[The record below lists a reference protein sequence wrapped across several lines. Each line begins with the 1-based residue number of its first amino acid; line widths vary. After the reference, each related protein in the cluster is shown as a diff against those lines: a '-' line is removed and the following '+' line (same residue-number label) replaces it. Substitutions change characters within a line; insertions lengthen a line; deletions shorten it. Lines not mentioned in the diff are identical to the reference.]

1 MSAAKAK
8 ATAKSKAQSQAKTKS
23 KAAAKNRV
31 AVRARKSD
39 TAPSGVQGAPASP
52 PATLVIFGAGGDL
65 TKRLLIPALYNLSD
79 GKLLGDG
86 FRILGVDRLDQDD
99 AGLRD
104 DLGAFIRQLAD
115 TPGAE
120 FGQSHID
127 RPSWAWLSQR
137 IFYQKG
143 DFGDDACYADIAR
156 RLGDLGGEAASAI
169 FYLAVAPRFFAVIA
183 EHLAKAGLLK
193 APAGAFRRLVVE
205 KPFGDDLESARTLN
219 KQLLACAREDQI
231 YRIDHFVGKET
242 VRNIMV
248 TRFGNGVFEP
258 LWNRLHIDSVQI
270 TAAETVGVE
279 ARGAFYDK
287 TGALR
292 DMTPNHLFQL
302 LAMVAMEPPNSFD
315 ADAIRAEKG
324 RVIDAIRKLSPK
336 EAAADSVR
344 GQYTAGKV
352 EGKKVVAFRKSPN
365 VDPKS
370 ETETYVALKL
380 EVDNWRWAGVPFYLR
395 TGKSLGA
402 HSTTIAIQFKAAP
415 QTLFQNI
422 SGASSTPNAMILR
435 IQPNEGISLL
445 FDAKAPGPNV
455 DLADV
460 SMTFNY
466 AAFFDSKPATGYETL
481 IYDCLIGDQTLFN
494 RAQDIEYAWAA
505 VMPFLEAWKTSG
517 KVEPYAAGS
526 SGPAGADALLARDR
540 RAWRK
545 L

>member
-1 MSAAKAK
+1 MSGAAKPE
-8 ATAKSKAQSQAKTKS
+8 SPP
-23 KAAAKNRV
+23 
-31 AVRARKSD
+31 
-39 TAPSGVQGAPASP
+39 PSSGMAGAPPSP
-52 PATLVIFGAGGDL
+52 ACTLVIFGAGGDL
-65 TKRLLIPALYNLSD
+65 TKRLLVPALYNLTDS
-79 GKLLGDG
+79 KLLGDG
-86 FRILGVDRLDQDD
+86 FKVLGVDHVDGDD
-99 AGLRD
+99 AKLRT
-104 DLGAFIRQLAD
+104 DLGGFLETLAK

-127 RPSWAWLSQR
+127 RPSWTWLADR
-137 IFYQKG
+137 IYYQKG
-143 DFGDDACYADIAR
+143 DFDDDACYAALAK
-156 RLGDLGGEAASAI
+156 RLADLGGEAGSAI
-169 FYLAVAPRFFAVIA
+169 FYLAVAPRFFATIT
-183 EHLAKAGLLK
+183 EHLGKAGLLK
-193 APAGAFRRLVVE
+193 APDKAFRRLVVE
-205 KPFGDDLESARTLN
+205 KPFGEDLASAKTLN
-219 KQLLACAREDQI
+219 KRILACANEDQI

-279 ARGAFYDK
+279 GRGAFYEK
-287 TGALR
+287 TGALK

-315 ADAIRAEKG
+315 PDAIRAEKG
-324 RVIDAIRKLSPK
+324 RVIEAIRKLTPK
-336 EAAADSVR
+336 QAAADSVR

-352 EGKKVVAFRKSPN
+352 EGQKVAGYRESPN

-370 ETETYVALKL
+370 DTETYVALKL

-395 TGKSLGA
+395 TGKALGA

-422 SGASSTPNAMILR
+422 PTGASTPNALILR
-435 IQPNEGISLL
+435 IQPNEGVSLL
-445 FDAKAPGPNV
+445 FDAKRPGPDV

-460 SMTFNY
+460 CMTFDY
-466 AAFFDSKPATGYETL
+466 ADFFDAKPATGYETL

-494 RAQDIEYAWAA
+494 RAQDIEFAWAA
-505 VMPFLEAWKTSG
+505 VTPFLKAWKRGG
-517 KVEPYAAGS
+517 KVQDYAAGT
-526 SGPAGADALLARDR
+526 SGPAGADALMKRDG

>member
-1 MSAAKAK
+1 MTEAAE
-8 ATAKSKAQSQAKTKS
+8 SP
-23 KAAAKNRV
+23 
-31 AVRARKSD
+31 
-39 TAPSGVQGAPASP
+39 TAPSGIAGAPPSP

-65 TKRLLIPALYNLSD
+65 TKRLLIPAIYNLSEA
-79 GKLLGDG
+79 KLLGDG
-86 FRILGVDRLDQDD
+86 FRILGVDRVEGDD
-99 AGLRD
+99 AKLRG
-104 DLGAFIRQLAD
+104 DLGGFLQQLAR

-127 RPSWAWLSQR
+127 DPAWTWLSQR
-137 IFYQKG
+137 IFYLKG
-143 DFGDDACYADIAR
+143 DITDDACYADLAK
-156 RLGDLGGEAASAI
+156 RLADLGGEAASAI
-169 FYLAVAPRFFAVIA
+169 FYLAVAPRFFAPIT
-183 EHLAKAGLLK
+183 EHLGKAGLLK
-193 APAGAFRRLVVE
+193 APEGAFRRLVVE
-205 KPFGDDLESARTLN
+205 KPFGEDLESAKALN
-219 KQLLACAREDQI
+219 TRILACANEDQI

-258 LWNRLHIDSVQI
+258 LWSRLHIDSVQI

-279 ARGAFYDK
+279 ARGAFYEK
-287 TGALR
+287 TGALK

-324 RVIDAIRKLSPK
+324 RVIEAIRRLTP
-336 EAAADSVR
+336 EQAAADSVR
-344 GQYTAGKV
+344 GQYTAGEV
-352 EGKKVVAFRKSPN
+352 EGRAVAGYRQSPD
-365 VDPKS
+365 VDPAS

-395 TGKSLGA
+395 TGKSLSA

-415 QTLFQNI
+415 QTLFQNTA
-422 SGASSTPNAMILR
+422 GAASTPNVLILR

-445 FDAKAPGPNV
+445 FDAKRPGPHV

-460 SMTFNY
+460 CMTFNY
-466 AAFFDSKPATGYETL
+466 ADFFDTKPATGYETL

-505 VMPFLEAWKTSG
+505 VTPFLEAWKAG
-517 KVEPYAAGS
+517 GDVEPYAAGS
-526 SGPAGADALLARDR
+526 AGPAGAEALLERDGR
-540 RAWRK
+540 SWRK

>member
-1 MSAAKAK
+1 MTEETSP
-8 ATAKSKAQSQAKTKS
+8 
-23 KAAAKNRV
+23 
-31 AVRARKSD
+31 D
-39 TAPSGVQGAPASP
+39 TPPSSGVEGAPPSP
-52 PATLVIFGAGGDL
+52 PCVLVIFGAGGDL
-65 TKRLLIPALYNLSD
+65 TKRLLVPALYNLAD
-79 GKLLGDG
+79 AKLLGDG
-86 FRILGVDRLDQDD
+86 FKVLGVDRLDQDD
-99 AGLRD
+99 VKLRA
-104 DLGAFIRQLAD
+104 DLGTFIHRLAK

-127 RPSWAWLSQR
+127 DPAWKWLSDR
-137 IFYQKG
+137 LYYQKG
-143 DFGDDACYADIAR
+143 DFDDDATYATIAK
-156 RLGDLGGEAASAI
+156 RLTELGGEAGSAI
-169 FYLAVAPRFFAVIA
+169 FYLAVAPRFFAVIT
-183 EHLAKAGLLK
+183 EQLGKAGLLK
-193 APAGAFRRLVVE
+193 APDKAFRRLVVE
-205 KPFGDDLESARTLN
+205 KPFGEDLDSAKALN
-219 KQLLACAREDQI
+219 KRILACADEDQI

-258 LWNRLHIDSVQI
+258 LWSRLHIDSVQI

-279 ARGAFYDK
+279 ARGAFYEK
-287 TGALR
+287 TGALK

-315 ADAIRAEKG
+315 PDAIRAEKG
-324 RVIDAIRKLSPK
+324 RVIEAIRKLTPK
-336 EAAADSVR
+336 QAAADSVR

-352 EGKKVVAFRKSPN
+352 EGHDVVGYRESPDVDSKS
-365 VDPKS
+365 D
-370 ETETYVALKL
+370 TETYVALKL

-395 TGKSLGA
+395 TGKALGA

-422 SGASSTPNAMILR
+422 PGASSTPNALILR

-445 FDAKAPGPNV
+445 FDAKKPGPNV

-460 SMTFNY
+460 CMTFNY
-466 AAFFDSKPATGYETL
+466 ADFFESKPATGYETL

-505 VMPFLEAWKTSG
+505 VMPFLNAWKTHG
-517 KVEPYAAGS
+517 AVEPYAAGS
-526 SGPAGADALLARDR
+526 TGPAGADALMARDG

-545 L
+545 F

>member
-1 MSAAKAK
+1 M
-8 ATAKSKAQSQAKTKS
+8 TDPVQT
-23 KAAAKNRV
+23 
-31 AVRARKSD
+31 D
-39 TAPSGVQGAPASP
+39 APPSSGMAGAPPSP
-52 PATLVIFGAGGDL
+52 PCTLVIFGAGGDL
-65 TKRLLIPALYNLSD
+65 TKRLLIPAIYNLSD
-79 GKLLGDG
+79 AKLLGDG
-86 FRILGVDRLDQDD
+86 FKVLGVDRLDQDD
-99 AGLRD
+99 DKLRS
-104 DLGAFIRQLAD
+104 DLGVFLKQLAK

-127 RPSWAWLSQR
+127 DPSWTWLSKR

-143 DFGDDACYADIAR
+143 DFDDDACYADLAK
-156 RLGDLGGEAASAI
+156 RLADLGGEESSAI
-169 FYLAVAPRFFAVIA
+169 FYLAVAPRFFAVIT
-183 EHLAKAGLLK
+183 EHLGKAGLLK
-193 APAGAFRRLVVE
+193 APDHGFRRLVVE
-205 KPFGDDLESARTLN
+205 KPFGEDLDSAKVLN
-219 KQLLACAREDQI
+219 QRILACAKEDQI

-279 ARGAFYDK
+279 ERGSFYEK
-287 TGALR
+287 TGALK

-324 RVIDAIRKLSPK
+324 RVIEAIRKLTP
-336 EAAADSVR
+336 EQAGEDSVR

-352 EGKKVVAFRKSPN
+352 EGHDVAGYRQSPN
-365 VDPKS
+365 VDPRS
-370 ETETYVALKL
+370 DTETYVALKL
-380 EVDNWRWAGVPFYLR
+380 DVDNWRWAGVPFYIR

-422 SGASSTPNAMILR
+422 PGASSTPNVLILR

-445 FDAKAPGPNV
+445 FDAKRPGPNV

-460 SMTFNY
+460 CMTFNY
-466 AAFFDSKPATGYETL
+466 ADFFDAKPATGYETL

-494 RAQDIEYAWAA
+494 RAQDIEFAWAA
-505 VMPFLEAWKTSG
+505 VMPFLEAWKSGG

-526 SGPAGADALLARDR
+526 SGPAGADALLARDG

>member
-1 MSAAKAK
+1 MA
-8 ATAKSKAQSQAKTKS
+8 
-23 KAAAKNRV
+23 
-31 AVRARKSD
+31 
-39 TAPSGVQGAPASP
+39 GAPPSP
-52 PATLVIFGAGGDL
+52 ACTLVIFGAGGDL
-65 TKRLLIPALYNLSD
+65 TKRLLVPALYNLSESR
-79 GKLLGDG
+79 LLGDG
-86 FRILGVDRLDQDD
+86 FKVLGVDHVDGDD
-99 AGLRD
+99 AKLRG
-104 DLGAFIRQLAD
+104 DLGGFLKQLAK

-120 FGQSHID
+120 FGQDHIES
-127 RPSWAWLSQR
+127 PSWAWLSQR

-143 DFGDDACYADIAR
+143 DFDDDACYSGLAK
-156 RLGDLGGEAASAI
+156 RLVELGGEDSSAI
-169 FYLAVAPRFFAVIA
+169 FYLAVAPRFFGVIT
-183 EHLAKAGLLK
+183 EQLGKAGLLK
-193 APAGAFRRLVVE
+193 APDKAFRRLVVE
-205 KPFGDDLESARTLN
+205 KPFGEDLESAKALN
-219 KQLLACAREDQI
+219 KRILACADEDQV

-279 ARGAFYDK
+279 ERGSFYEK
-287 TGALR
+287 TGALK

-324 RVIDAIRKLSPK
+324 RVIEAIRRLTP
-336 EAAADSVR
+336 EQAAADSMR

-352 EGKKVVAFRKSPN
+352 DDRDVAGYRQSPN
-365 VDPKS
+365 VDPDS
-370 ETETYVALKL
+370 DTETYVALKL

-395 TGKSLGA
+395 TGKSLSA

-422 SGASSTPNAMILR
+422 PTGASTPNVLILR

-445 FDAKAPGPNV
+445 FDAKRPGPDV
-455 DLADV
+455 ELAEVCMKFD
-460 SMTFNY
+460 Y
-466 AAFFDSKPATGYETL
+466 ADFFEAKPATGYETL

-505 VMPFLEAWKTSG
+505 VMPFLDAWKTG
-517 KVEPYAAGS
+517 GEVELYVAGS
-526 SGPAGADALLARDR
+526 CGPAGADALIARDG